1 MHGGTPKSTGV
12 DSTKNYSPVVTDVTL
27 RVILFMWLINK
38 WDSETID
45 VETAFLYELIEE
57 EIYMKIPE
65 GMIEVLEEYYTYIA
79 ILKW

>member
-1 MHGGTPKSTGV
+1 
-12 DSTKNYSPVVTDVTL
+12 
-27 RVILFMWLINK
+27 MWLINK

-79 ILKW
+79 ILKMVKYIDGLVQAAHFWLK